1 MTAEQYDEIRKLRER
16 IAQLEQMARGNDTM
30 SDILR
35 GKRAEPDRKEQ
46 IITAAKRVGFSDPGA
61 VWDELWQQPGEVD
74 ELLENLAA
82 EKSNL
87 LTGSAVMERRIRRL
101 PVSEGDA
108 GER

>member
-1 MTAEQYDEIRKLRER
+1 MTAEQLDEIRRMRER
-16 IAQLEQMARGNDTM
+16 IAELGRMAEGRQMNE
-30 SDILR
+30 LFR
-35 GKRAEPDRKEQ
+35 GKRAEPDRKEL

-74 ELLENLAA
+74 ELIENLAA

-101 PVSEGDA
+101 PVSDGDA